1 MKRTLSL
8 LCLTALVLSVGLV
21 LPARAAQVWISDILA
36 QPQRY
41 WNTTVTVVGQVQAV
55 AANPAGTT
63 RGAYTLLDD
72 SCPNPLTIRTT
83 DLPPVGRNYSVTGT
97 IIQDPAN
104 ANAPL
109 MKEISRQEPG
119 MSSMIKYILIGAAAV
134 FLILIII
141 LIVVLAKPKQK
152 APAMETIRPMSPP
165 SGPAPDLGRTTKI
178 PPSATMP
185 AAAPSGGGRTQVF
198 VSLGADIVVDKGPDK
213 GKEFTLHKQVTSIGR
228 PGSRKNDI
236 ELNDDTVSKEQ
247 SSVYYDGSKKEFSIA
262 NESMTNPTK
271 VNGQSISGPIVL
283 DNEAVIE
290 MGRSVLRFRKQ

>member
-1 MKRTLSL
+1 
-8 LCLTALVLSVGLV
+8 VEY
-21 LPARAAQVWISDILA
+21 P
-36 QPQRY
+36 
-41 WNTTVTVVGQVQAV
+41 NT
-55 AANPAGTT
+55 
-63 RGAYTLLDD
+63 
-72 SCPNPLTIRTT
+72 
-83 DLPPVGRNYSVTGT
+83 
-97 IIQDPAN
+97 
-104 ANAPL
+104 
-109 MKEISRQEPG
+109 
-119 MSSMIKYILIGAAAV
+119 
-134 FLILIII
+134 
-141 LIVVLAKPKQK
+141 
-152 APAMETIRPMSPP
+152 
-165 SGPAPDLGRTTKI
+165 GPAPDLGRTTKI